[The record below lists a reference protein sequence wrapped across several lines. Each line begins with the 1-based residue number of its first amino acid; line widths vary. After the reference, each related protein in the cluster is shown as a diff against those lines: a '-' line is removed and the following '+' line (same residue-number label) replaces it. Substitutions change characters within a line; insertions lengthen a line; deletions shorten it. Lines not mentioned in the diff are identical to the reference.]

1 LVPLESRFN
10 TRSDIEVEVEVAV
23 EVEVEVEVN
32 DENITYQL
40 PLA

>member
-10 TRSDIEVEVEVAV
+10 TRSDIEVEVEV
-23 EVEVEVEVN
+23 EVEVN
-32 DENITYQL
+32 DEKITQQL